1 MLLPGIARHLVPQH
15 IEPLDKA
22 MSRFGGQDNVV
33 DVPLPGGDIGVRERL
48 PVLPH
53 EILWSAA
60 SFISWP

>member
-1 MLLPGIARHLVPQH
+1 MLLPGIARHLVSQH

-22 MSRFGGQDNVV
+22 MPRFGGQDNVV

-60 SFISWP
+60 SFIS